1 MNDLAAAYLFSFSRK
16 AADITA
22 LHLGEYV
29 RAFLAWFS
37 AQGGAC
43 ASDLTP
49 EILTRYFA
57 ERRARWKAATAAH
70 HRWAVKGFVTYL
82 YREGYLLVNP
92 WPEDFKFRPVRPPAR
107 RIPSPAEA
115 LAHIRKRGSSR
126 INVALRNRAVFELAY
141 GCGLRKCELMRL
153 NLSDVGKD
161 SLHIKGKGGKERLV
175 PIGRETQRHLIR
187 YIEIERPQ
195 LAAKCPQEEAL
206 FLSFHG
212 GRLGDSGYEW
222 LTHRFRDPKCPIT
235 LQTLRHACATHMLQG
250 GAPLP
255 VIQKL
260 LGHERLSTTSIYTHV
275 DLKELKGVLKRC
287 HPRK

>member
-16 AADITA
+16 AAGITA

-92 WPEDFKFRPVRPPAR
+92 WPGDFKFRPVRPPAR
-107 RIPSPAEA
+107 RIPTPAQA
-115 LAHIRKRGSSR
+115 LAHLRQQGVSR
-126 INVALRNRAVFELAY
+126 INVALRNRAIFELAY

-153 NLSDVGKD
+153 NLSDVGKN

-175 PIGRETQRHLIR
+175 PIGKEAQRHLIR
-187 YIEIERPQ
+187 YIEIERPR

-206 FLSFHG
+206 FLSFYG

-222 LTHRFRDPKCPIT
+222 MTHRYRDPKRPIT

-260 LGHERLSTTSIYTHV
+260 LGHERLATTSIYTHV